1 MHCNVTSIKKHKEEN
16 FLLPSSDV
24 LKQDIPETL
33 DKNKIKYTRAVLYK
47 TVSSDLSDLKDVNYD
62 VLVFFSPQGIKSL
75 LQNFPEFKQNE
86 TRIATFGPSTAQ
98 AVREA
103 GLRLDI
109 EAPVPEAPS
118 MTMALERYIVEYNK
132 SNK

>member
-1 MHCNVTSIKKHKEEN
+1 MQPSVRRVKIIE
-16 FLLPSSDV
+16 LLNLRRRDTMQNLADEFGVSWDTIQRDITILEQEYPLEITRGNGGGVAFPDGYH
-24 LKQDIPETL
+24 LTQRHLTAKQ
-33 DKNKIKYTRAVLYK
+33 
-47 TVSSDLSDLKDVNYD
+47 
-62 VLVFFSPQGIKSL
+62 
-75 LQNFPEFKQNE
+75 
-86 TRIATFGPSTAQ
+86 AQ

>member
-1 MHCNVTSIKKHKEEN
+1 M
-16 FLLPSSDV
+16 
-24 LKQDIPETL
+24 
-33 DKNKIKYTRAVLYK
+33 YK

-62 VLVFFSPQGIKSL
+62 VLVFFSLRESNTL

-132 SNK
+132 KQQIEISA